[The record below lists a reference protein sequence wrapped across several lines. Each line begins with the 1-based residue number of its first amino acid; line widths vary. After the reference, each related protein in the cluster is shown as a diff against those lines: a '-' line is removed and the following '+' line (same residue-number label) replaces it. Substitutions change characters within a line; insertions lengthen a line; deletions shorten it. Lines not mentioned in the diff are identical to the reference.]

1 MIDAC
6 VGKVKGFLIRPVE
19 AFRQAK
25 TDEPGPVLVYLALLG
40 VINAAFSAIIAV
52 FALSSSREY
61 LPYLS
66 GAAGPVLIFLIVLV
80 AEFFF
85 TLVFAAW
92 LHFWVYVVGGR
103 RGILQTVIAVVY
115 GSTPRL
121 LLGWIPFVGILF
133 LFWSLVLW
141 VLGVRDLQE
150 LSTAKA
156 VIAVAVAILIPL
168 VVLVI
173 LFAYLYVGS
182 VATVTPVMLSQPG
195 LE

>member
-6 VGKVKGFLIRPVE
+6 IGKVQGFVLSPVE

-25 TDEPGPVLVYLALLG
+25 TDEPKTLLAYLAILA
-40 VINAAFSAIIAV
+40 VINAVLSAIVAIFV
-52 FALSSSREY
+52 LSASPAY
-61 LPYLS
+61 LLYLR
-66 GAAGPVLIFLIVLV
+66 GAAGPVLVFLIVLA
-80 AEFFF
+80 AEFVF

-103 RGILQTVIAVVY
+103 RGIMQTVIAVIY

-133 LFWSLVLW
+133 FLWSLVLW
-141 VLGVRDLQE
+141 VLGIRDLHE
-150 LSTAKA
+150 ISPVKA
-156 VIAVAVAILIPL
+156 VIAVVVSVIIPL
-168 VVLVI
+168 VVLL
-173 LFAYLYVGS
+173 LFMAYLFIGS
-182 VATVTPVMLSQPG
+182 VSTVTPVAPLPVG

>member
-6 VGKVKGFLIRPVE
+6 VGKVKGFLLRPVE
-19 AFRQAK
+19 SFRQAK
-25 TDEPGPVLVYLALLG
+25 TDEPGTVLIYLALLG
-40 VINAAFSAIIAV
+40 VINAAFSAIVAV

-66 GAAGPVLIFLIVLV
+66 GAAGPVLIFLIVLA
-80 AEFFF
+80 AEFVF
-85 TLVFAAW
+85 TLLFAAW
-92 LHFWVYVVGGR
+92 LHLWVYVVGGR

-156 VIAVAVAILIPL
+156 VIAVAIAILIPL
-168 VVLVI
+168 VILVI
-173 LFAYLYVGS
+173 LLAYLYVGS